1 MSIADRKAHP
11 LAIATLL
18 VYLVLMLA
26 PVAWMII
33 TSFKQ
38 PADTSAPVPSFIPA
52 PGVQDKGSVLF
63 QPTLANYA
71 DQLASPSLLR
81 SAFNSFIIA
90 TVTTL
95 ASVALGAFAAYGFSR
110 FRFAGS
116 NDWQFFILSTRM
128 LPAMAVSVPIAWM
141 FQQLGLRDTHLGL
154 MILYTCFNLSFSTW
168 MMKAFI
174 DEIPTAY
181 EEAALLDGYSRLQ
194 VLFKII
200 LPQASTGIMATA
212 VFCLIAA
219 WNEYAFAVTLTS
231 RNAKTL
237 PIEIVAVFAQPGVPY
252 GRLAAGA
259 ILFML
264 PIVIFTLLMRKH
276 LLRGITFGA
285 VKG

>member
-1 MSIADRKAHP
+1 MSITERRAHP
-11 LAIATLL
+11 LAVAALILYAA
-18 VYLVLMLA
+18 VMLA
-26 PVAWMII
+26 PVAWMIL

-38 PADTSAPVPSFIPA
+38 PADTTAAVPSFIPA
-52 PGVQDKGSVLF
+52 PGTQPAGSVFF
-63 QPTLANYA
+63 QPSFENYTR
-71 DQLASPSLLR
+71 QIASPTFGRALL
-81 SAFNSFIIA
+81 NSTLVAVIS
-90 TVTTL
+90 TL
-95 ASVALGAFAAYGFSR
+95 ASVGLGAFAAYGFSR

-141 FQQLGLRDTHLGL
+141 YQQLGLRDTHLGL
-154 MILYTCFNLSFSTW
+154 IILYTCFNLSFSTW

-219 WNEYAFAVTLTS
+219 WNEYAFALTLTTM
-231 RNAKTL
+231 RANTV
-237 PIEIVAVFAQPGVPY
+237 PVEIAGVAQDANVVY
-252 GRLAAGA
+252 GRLAAA
-259 ILFML
+259 ALLFML
-264 PIVIFTLLMRKH
+264 PIVVFTLLMRKH